1 MSIEIWYVLA
11 GILILLGLLG
21 TILPMLP
28 GVPLVFAGMLLAAW
42 AGDFAQVSVW
52 TIVLLGVLTVI
63 AVVLEVVASA
73 IGTRRTGAS
82 WLAFA
87 GAALGTVVGFFG
99 GIVGLVLGPFVGAV
113 IGEWLATRNM
123 PQATRAGVGAAIGF
137 IVGTAAK
144 LALCFAMLGIFV
156 TAVLID

>member
-1 MSIEIWYVLA
+1 LAIEIWYLLA
-11 GILILLGLLG
+11 GLLILLGLAG
-21 TILPMLP
+21 TILPAIP

-42 AGDFAQVSVW
+42 AGNFDKVSIW
-52 TIVLLGVLTVI
+52 TVVLLGVLTAL
-63 AVVLEVVASA
+63 AVVLEIVASA
-73 IGTRRTGAS
+73 VGAKRTGAS

-87 GAALGTVVGFFG
+87 GAGIGTLIGAFA
-99 GIVGLVLGPFVGAV
+99 GIVGLLLGPFVGAV
-113 IGEWLATRNM
+113 IGEWFATRNM

-156 TAVLID
+156 TAILID

>member
-1 MSIEIWYVLA
+1 MTIEIWYALA
-11 GILILLGLLG
+11 GLLILIGLAG
-21 TILPMLP
+21 TVLPVLP

-42 AGDFAQVSVW
+42 AGDFSKVTVW
-52 TIVLLGVLTVI
+52 TIVLLGLLTVL
-63 AVVLEVVASA
+63 AMVLEFVASGLGA
-73 IGTRRTGAS
+73 KRTGAS

-87 GAALGTVVGFFG
+87 GAGFGVLIGAFA
-99 GIVGLVLGPFVGAV
+99 GIVGLLLGPFIGAV

-144 LALCFAMLGIFV
+144 LALCFTMLGIFI
-156 TAVLID
+156 TAIVID

>member
-1 MSIEIWYVLA
+1 VLA
-11 GILILLGLLG
+11 GLLILIGLAG
-21 TILPMLP
+21 TILPAVP

-42 AGDFAQVSVW
+42 AGGFTRVSVW
-52 TIVLLGVLTVI
+52 TIVLLGVLTII
-63 AVVLEVVASA
+63 AVVLEIVASA

-87 GAALGTVVGFFG
+87 GAGIGTVVGIFG
-99 GIVGLVLGPFVGAV
+99 GIIGLVLGPFVGAV

-156 TAVLID
+156 TAILID